1 MVIVLQRVKHSK
13 IADGIEGAL
22 ESKKFL
28 QPGMDADQVRN
39 RLVNSSFY
47 YSGF

>member
-1 MVIVLQRVKHSK
+1 MLLSILQRVKHSK

-28 QPGMDADQVRN
+28 QPGMDSEQVRITFYFH
-39 RLVNSSFY
+39 RDWSS
-47 YSGF
+47 